1 MELLG
6 MTRTVIV
13 DLWRSVLTRSPS
25 VFHPACGGE
34 RRSAPSG
41 NSSDLRRQEIQ
52 KQTHALCLV
61 WTPARVLIMKIQSS
75 LVKTMFIVRDHHLLL
90 ASLPV
95 SGPRESF
102 KKFRS

>member
-1 MELLG
+1 

-25 VFHPACGGE
+25 VFHLACGGE

-41 NSSDLRRQEIQ
+41 NSSDSRSQEIQ
-52 KQTHALCLV
+52 KETRALCLV
-61 WTPARVLIMKIQSS
+61 WKRARVLIMKIQSS
-75 LVKTMFIVRDHHLLL
+75 LAKTMFIVRDQHLLP
-90 ASLPV
+90 ASLSV
-95 SGPRESF
+95 SGPREFF